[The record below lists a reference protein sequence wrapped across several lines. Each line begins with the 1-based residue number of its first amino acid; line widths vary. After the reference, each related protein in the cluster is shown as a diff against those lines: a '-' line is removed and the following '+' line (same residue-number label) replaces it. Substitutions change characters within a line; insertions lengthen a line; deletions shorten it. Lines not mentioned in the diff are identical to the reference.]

1 MDNITEIWSYLNHE
15 LTNEEEKKFEEKLLH
30 NASLQEELTFYR
42 NLKLSGEV
50 FGPGGIQEQL
60 EEVWIREQSEK
71 TKHFSLVTKR
81 WVWVAFMMMMLLIAG
96 VIVILQNT
104 LHSSKNQLSQSQY
117 KQLLR
122 QQKQKYQSQHIVVL
136 DEGLHENR
144 SPTAKYLPSIDTLLF
159 SNRAVTFSRNT
170 QAYQN
175 ETLVLEVFTK
185 KTYSNPQNFTLSM
198 EQPLFKVKLLPG
210 FYYWRLKNKEE
221 ETIRIG
227 RFYVMAPLSTND

>member
-15 LTNEEEKKFEEKLLH
+15 LTNEEEKKFEEKLSH
-30 NASLQEELTFYR
+30 NAHLQEELTFYR

-60 EEVWIREQSEK
+60 EEVWIQKQTEK
-71 TKHFSLVTKR
+71 TKRFSLVIKR
-81 WVWVAFMMMMLLIAG
+81 WVWVALIMMLIIVG
-96 VIVILQNT
+96 VIVILQNNRH
-104 LHSSKNQLSQSQY
+104 LPKNKLSRSEYNQLLQ
-117 KQLLR
+117 

-136 DEGLHENR
+136 DEGLGENR

-175 ETLVLEVFTK
+175 ETLMLEVFTK
-185 KTYSNPQNFTLSM
+185 KTYSNPQSFTLSP

-210 FYYWRLKNKEE
+210 FYYWRLKNTEE

-227 RFYVMAPLSTND
+227 RFYVTVPLSTNN